1 MTKSD
6 LIRDMKTFTGA
17 GVISASEL
25 TRYLGYNN
33 SHRVKEKY
41 LLELQPVTEK
51 KYFIPDVAEAIMARR
66 FL

>member
-25 TRYLGYNN
+25 TRYLGCKNA
-33 SHRVKEKY
+33 HRIKEKY
-41 LLELQPVTEK
+41 LIELQPVASK